1 MKRTLLRAT
10 KYFLMITV
18 IYVAV
23 MALMY
28 YTGTMGQPTAD
39 TFLET
44 LKLQLFATEKG
55 RLMLPALLLLA
66 LFYPRFGFVKREVKG
81 CNPAEHRDQILSAFE
96 TCGFEKCGE
105 EAGEWI
111 FRASGFMGRL
121 KCLYEDE
128 IRLRPTTEGVEI
140 EGIRRVAVKVA
151 WRLEGYLT
159 NLR

>member
-1 MKRTLLRAT
+1 MKQRVVRAT

-28 YTGTMGQPTAD
+28 YTGTMGQPTAE
-39 TFLET
+39 TFLKT
-44 LKLQLFATEKG
+44 LELQLFATEKG

-66 LFYPRFGFVKREVKG
+66 LFYPRFGFVKREVAG
-81 CNPAEHRDQILSAFE
+81 CNPEEHRDQILSAFE
-96 TCGFEKCGE
+96 AYGFAKCGE
-105 EAGEWI
+105 EAGEQI
-111 FRASGFMGRL
+111 FRATGFWGRL
-121 KCLYEDE
+121 KCLFEDE
-128 IRLRPTTEGVEI
+128 IRLRVTDNGVEI

-151 WRLEGYLT
+151 WRLEGYLA